1 LKLLPEDNITDG
13 RAGKDLFVQILL
25 IGLSMAVTL
34 IWKLKP
40 HRKKI
45 VQEGDATIYHIAS

>member
-1 LKLLPEDNITDG
+1 
-13 RAGKDLFVQILL
+13 VQIFL
-25 IGLSMAVTL
+25 IDLPMAVTL